1 MTDDLA
7 PGSAPG
13 SAPEA
18 PSVER
23 QRAWPIP
30 AIVLAVVFGLL
41 FAWFLYQAIGN
52 LVNVPSAYEQV
63 GYGDRIPWGI
73 LLAGV
78 GLPVV
83 LFAGAAWLGIRR
95 TLSQRVILFAAGLGA
110 TAATSF
116 SLYVASAYLVSLS

>member
-1 MTDDLA
+1 MTDA
-7 PGSAPG
+7 PTTPERAPD
-13 SAPEA
+13 PQQH
-18 PSVER
+18 
-23 QRAWPIP
+23 QRAWPLT
-30 AIVLAVVFGLL
+30 AVVLAVVFGLL

-52 LVNVPSAYEQV
+52 LVNVPAAYEQV

-83 LFAGAAWLGIRR
+83 LFAGAAWLGLRR
-95 TLSQRVILFAAGLGA
+95 SLSQRVILFAAALGA

-116 SLYVASAYLVSLS
+116 SLYVASAYLVSMA

>member
-1 MTDDLA
+1 MTDD
-7 PGSAPG
+7 PTT
-13 SAPEA
+13 PEVA
-18 PSVER
+18 TEPDEQ
-23 QRAWPIP
+23 QRAWPIS

-52 LVNVPSAYEQV
+52 LVNVPPAYEQV

-116 SLYVASAYLVSLS
+116 SLYVASAYLVSLG

>member
-1 MTDDLA
+1 MTDDTTPDVA
-7 PGSAPG
+7 SG
-13 SAPEA
+13 PE
-18 PSVER
+18 ER
-23 QRAWPIP
+23 QRAWPLT

-52 LVNVPSAYEQV
+52 LVNVPPAYEQV

-95 TLSQRVILFAAGLGA
+95 SLSQRVILFAAGLGA

-116 SLYVASAYLVSLS
+116 SLYVASAYLVSLG